1 MNRLLSATALAL
13 ILAACSQAPEKVPGG
28 AETPAA
34 PVPSATEGMGPKS
47 PSATPSASPGASPT
61 AAVAVLTLEGLGDLG
76 LGKAVP
82 AGSRWAER
90 GAQASDTCRTISS
103 PDYPGVYA
111 IVEGGKVRRVTVG
124 QRSNVKLVEGIGVGA
139 TETQVRADFAG
150 FRSTPHKYQA
160 APAKYLTA
168 PGASATN
175 PALRFEIAED
185 GTVSLIH
192 VGLMPQLEY
201 VEGCA

>member
-1 MNRLLSATALAL
+1 MNRLVSATALAL

-28 AETPAA
+28 AATPAA
-34 PVPSATEGMGPKS
+34 PVPSATEGMGTAP
-47 PSATPSASPGASPT
+47 PSASPGASP
-61 AAVAVLTLEGLGDLG
+61 AAAVLTLEGLGALG

-139 TETQVRADFAG
+139 TETQIRADFVG
-150 FRSTPHKYQA
+150 FRSTSHKYQA
-160 APAKYLTA
+160 TPAKYLTA

-175 PALRFEIAED
+175 PALRFEIGED
-185 GTVSLIH
+185 GKVSLIH

>member
-1 MNRLLSATALAL
+1 MNRLLSAAALAL

-34 PVPSATEGMGPKS
+34 PVPSATEGMGTAP
-47 PSATPSASPGASPT
+47 PSASLGASPK

-76 LGKAVP
+76 LGKAAP

-150 FRSTPHKYQA
+150 FRSTPHKYQP

-175 PALRFEIAED
+175 PALRFEIGED
-185 GTVSLIH
+185 GKVSLIH

>member
-34 PVPSATEGMGPKS
+34 PVPLATEGMGT
-47 PSATPSASPGASPT
+47 ATPSASPGASPT
-61 AAVAVLTLEGLGDLG
+61 AAAAVLTLEGLGDLG

>member
-13 ILAACSQAPEKVPGG
+13 ILAACSQAPEKVPGS

-34 PVPSATEGMGPKS
+34 PVPSATEGMGT
-47 PSATPSASPGASPT
+47 ATPSASPGASPT
-61 AAVAVLTLEGLGDLG
+61 AAVALTLEGLGDLG

-82 AGSRWAER
+82 AGGRWAER

-175 PALRFEIAED
+175 PALRFEIGED
-185 GTVSLIH
+185 GKVSLIH

>member
-34 PVPSATEGMGPKS
+34 PVPLATEGMGT
-47 PSATPSASPGASPT
+47 ATPSASPGASPT
-61 AAVAVLTLEGLGDLG
+61 AAVAVLTFEGLGDLG

-175 PALRFEIAED
+175 PALRFEIGED
-185 GTVSLIH
+185 GKVSLIH

>member
-1 MNRLLSATALAL
+1 MNRLLSAAALAL

-34 PVPSATEGMGPKS
+34 PVPSATEGMGTAP
-47 PSATPSASPGASPT
+47 PSASLGASPT
-61 AAVAVLTLEGLGDLG
+61 AAVAVLTLEGLGALG

-139 TETQVRADFAG
+139 TETQIRADFAG
-150 FRSTPHKYQA
+150 FRSTPHKYQP

-175 PALRFEIAED
+175 PALRFEIGED
-185 GTVSLIH
+185 GKVSLIH